1 MIFEAIPI
9 LFLLSA
15 RGATEI
21 PKLVCS
27 RYKKIDILNLKKI
40 LTVILIIFTAYA
52 FLIRF
57 PRWIRPKDLQ
67 EYYHGFSNKF
77 AAVTPNINKTLKSL
91 HLEKAVVIMK
101 FIYHP
106 IEFFPYGWLGSGF
119 LYNDPQ
125 LKGNIIYVQDRGKE
139 NISLFQCFPER
150 KFLLYFGAPICLAKK
165 DKRFIELIDDPQ
177 NFFKVYST
185 DYANII
191 EEIYKQNNFIDIDV
205 AYLIDMGNQYKNKR
219 NYRKAAFLFEA
230 ALQIEKHPEI
240 RFQILNKLFS
250 CYLKTGKKREA
261 KIIAERFKDIT
272 KQKFYNIF
280 PEKGF

>member
-1 MIFEAIPI
+1 
-9 LFLLSA
+9 
-15 RGATEI
+15 
-21 PKLVCS
+21 
-27 RYKKIDILNLKKI
+27 
-40 LTVILIIFTAYA
+40 
-52 FLIRF
+52 
-57 PRWIRPKDLQ
+57 
-67 EYYHGFSNKF
+67 
-77 AAVTPNINKTLKSL
+77 
-91 HLEKAVVIMK
+91 
-101 FIYHP
+101 
-106 IEFFPYGWLGSGF
+106 LGSGF

-150 KFLLYFGAPICLAKK
+150 KFLLYFGTLEKGMLIPIKKEGKDISYGAPICLAKK

-177 NFFKVYST
+177 KFFKAYST

-219 NYRKAAFLFEA
+219 NYRKAAFFFEA
-230 ALQIEKHPEI
+230 ALQIEKQPEI

-250 CYLKTGKKREA
+250 CYLKTGKKYEA
-261 KIIAERFKDIT
+261 KKIAERFKDIT